1 VAAQQAPVFDQEQG
15 RWVEEALDA
24 GKAMAQP
31 VQGVVPK
38 HNRGDQHSAFGDGMI
53 LGGHRVLGGI
63 RNEDGHQE
71 IRETDRTSRGLGAS
85 LAAGVESS
93 ASAAGWIVA
102 LGDMPRVT
110 PATIRAVKEA
120 LEKGATIA
128 APFHDGGRGHPV
140 GFSAPLRDEL
150 LVLDGDVGARGI
162 LERHAKEITRVQVE
176 DRGIFVDVDTPEDM
190 RRL

>member
-1 VAAQQAPVFDQEQG
+1 MAASVRALLLCGGRSTRFGADKLMAEFHGAPLVAAAAANLREGAGPVVAVIPLG
-15 RWVEEALDA
+15 SAALRRALERA
-24 GKAMAQP
+24 GCE
-31 VQGVVPK
+31 
-38 HNRGDQHSAFGDGMI
+38 I
-53 LGGHRVLGGI
+53 L
-63 RNEDGHQE
+63 
-71 IRETDRTSRGLGAS
+71 ETDRTSRGLGAS

-140 GFSAPLRDEL
+140 GFSAPLREEL